1 MPKLLYLTANTKSEA
16 ESTSKT
22 VGRALV
28 NALLRHNP
36 GLEVDEL
43 DLYDTHLPKPKG
55 EYFEGRSALLCAEKR
70 ESLPKKAQEELTA
83 METLCEQFKA
93 ADIIILA
100 CPMWNVS
107 FPAPVKAYFDC
118 VIQVGK
124 TISFDGGMP
133 HGLLHDKQRSF
144 VYVQSSGAKVP
155 LLLRPTLNRG
165 LNYIK
170 DMVHLMGV
178 SDFEELLADGTGDTE
193 AERQAAVHAAIQKAD
208 ALAKK
213 LSKG

>member
-1 MPKLLYLTANTKSEA
+1 MPKLLYLTANTKPEA

-28 NALLRHNP
+28 NDLLSRNP
-36 GLEVDEL
+36 ELEVEEL

-55 EYFEGRSALLCAEKR
+55 DYFEGRNALLNTEKR
-70 ESLPKKAQEELTA
+70 ESLPRKAQEDLAA
-83 METLCEQFKA
+83 MEALCEQFKA
-93 ADIIILA
+93 ADLVILA

-133 HGLLHDKQRSF
+133 HGLLNDKKRSF
-144 VYVQSSGAKVP
+144 VYIQSSGAKLP
-155 LLLRPTLNRG
+155 LLMRPTMNRG
-165 LNYIK
+165 LHYIK
-170 DMVHLMGV
+170 DMVRLMGV
-178 SDFEELLADGTGDTE
+178 SNFEELLADGTGDTE
-193 AERQAAVHAAIQKAD
+193 AERQEALRAAIQKAD
-208 ALAKK
+208 ILADK
-213 LSKG
+213 LLGE